1 MNKLRILLLFISL
14 SFACFSYAIESPKE
28 ILNKVASNFTKGQA
42 VSIDF
47 LLHEGEKNAKGNI
60 IIKGEKYFLSVEG
73 IKIWF
78 DGKTMWTYVLNNEE
92 VNITSPTEEEIKK
105 SSPFSFLYMY
115 NEGYDLKMGVSKGDY
130 NEIIMTRTLSS
141 RVFSK
146 IIIRINKRTYDP
158 MFIQIENQNTI
169 MSISDMTITRKKLVD
184 SEFKF
189 NENLYP
195 NIDLIDLR

>member
-28 ILNKVASNFTKGQA
+28 ILNKVASKFTKGQA

-60 IIKGEKYFLSVEG
+60 IIKGEKFFLSVEG

-141 RVFSK
+141 RAFSK

>member
-1 MNKLRILLLFISL
+1 MNKLRIFLLYISL

-60 IIKGEKYFLSVEG
+60 IIKGEKYFLSVES

-141 RVFSK
+141 RAFSK

>member
-92 VNITSPTEEEIKK
+92 VNITSPTKEEIKK

-141 RVFSK
+141 RAFSK

>member
-14 SFACFSYAIESPKE
+14 FFACFSYAIESPKE
-28 ILNKVASNFTKGQA
+28 ILNKVASKFTKGQA

-60 IIKGEKYFLSVEG
+60 IIKGEKFFLSVEG

-141 RVFSK
+141 RAFSK

>member
-60 IIKGEKYFLSVEG
+60 IIKGDKYFLSVEG

-141 RVFSK
+141 RAFSK

>member
-105 SSPFSFLYMY
+105 SSPFLFLYMY

-141 RVFSK
+141 RAFSK

-169 MSISDMTITRKKLVD
+169 MSISDMTITRKKFVD